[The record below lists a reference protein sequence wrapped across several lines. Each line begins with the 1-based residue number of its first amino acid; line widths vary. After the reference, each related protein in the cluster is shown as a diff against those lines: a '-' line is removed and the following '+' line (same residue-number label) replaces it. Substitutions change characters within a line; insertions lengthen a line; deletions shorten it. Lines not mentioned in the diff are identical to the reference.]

1 MLPVYILEDNEAQR
15 SKYTSI
21 INNTIMI
28 EEYDMQLAVA
38 TDDPQVLLD
47 SIVSSE
53 EGLFFLD
60 MEIGSQPQA
69 GLNLADEIRHRL
81 PFAQIVFITTHEE
94 LSFLTLERRIA
105 PLDYILKEQGPDT
118 VKTKIEADIRA
129 TIDILKSEAEEHK
142 NILGY
147 KIGTRFFQSLSK
159 MLLC

>member
-47 SIVSSE
+47 SIVSSD

-60 MEIGSQPQA
+60 MEIGSQPPS
-69 GLNLADEIRHRL
+69 RL
-81 PFAQIVFITTHEE
+81 E
-94 LSFLTLERRIA
+94 SRR
-105 PLDYILKEQGPDT
+105 
-118 VKTKIEADIRA
+118 
-129 TIDILKSEAEEHK
+129 
-142 NILGY
+142 
-147 KIGTRFFQSLSK
+147 
-159 MLLC
+159 